1 MGARL
6 KPDKAGGIAGRLLP
20 YRTEECLLFLYRED
34 GIVAAMAEEDGN
46 AVVEG
51 R

>member
-6 KPDKAGGIAGRLLP
+6 KPDKAGGIAGRP